1 MKGTNL
7 GELEELILLVVANL
21 YDEAYGIAIQNTI
34 KQQCNRSIA
43 ISTVHTVLQ
52 RLSDKG
58 YLESRY
64 GGATEAR
71 GGRRKHLFTVTKSGQ
86 RVLATVREQRNMLWN
101 SIPKIAF
108 E

>member
-7 GELEELILLVVANL
+7 GELEELILLTVAAL
-21 YDEAYGIAIQNTI
+21 YDDAYGVAIQDSI
-34 KQQCNRSIA
+34 KKNCKRSIA

-52 RLSDKG
+52 RLSNKG
-58 YLESRY
+58 FLKARY
-64 GGATEAR
+64 GGATEER
-71 GGRRKHLFTVTKSGQ
+71 GGRRKHLFTVTVAGQ
-86 RVLATVREQRNMLWN
+86 KALLAVRDQRNQLWD